1 MSDHYNRINQYK
13 SIPLH
18 CYVKDHIN
26 QYESIQL
33 YCYVKEKE
41 KTRSSSYELIFT
53 TGLIV
58 LVLILRGQAQSF

>member
-13 SIPLH
+13 SILLD

-41 KTRSSSYELIFT
+41 KKRSSSYELIFT
-53 TGLIV
+53 TALLV